1 MISRFADIAMVR
13 TGPHEKLTEFA
24 KHGSIPVIN
33 GLTAF
38 SHPCQILA
46 DLMTFEEH
54 KGRLNGQRI
63 AWLGDGNNVL
73 VSFIHA
79 AALFDF
85 ELAIACPPDFM
96 PPQAVLDEALAQWR
110 PYCGLCDPRGGG
122 HRCRM
127 CGYRLLGVDEPMI
140 RQRRKNARR
149 PLPPIR

>member
-1 MISRFADIAMVR
+1 MDGGRRQRGGETMIIDQAETQLGRGESMSDTARVISRFADIAMVR

-24 KHGSIPVIN
+24 KYGSIPVIN

-46 DLMTFEEH
+46 DLMTCEEH

-63 AWLGDGNNVL
+63 AWLGDSNNVL

-85 ELAIACPPDFM
+85 ELAIACPTDFM
-96 PPQAVLDEALAQWR
+96 PPQE
-110 PYCGLCDPRGGG
+110 GL
-122 HRCRM
+122 
-127 CGYRLLGVDEPMI
+127 EE
-140 RQRRKNARR
+140 RQDKGAR
-149 PLPPIR
+149 ISD